1 MARKYLDCREMPD
14 SKCSVVLSADSDE
27 ELVNVAMIH
36 GVEKHGMKDDQ
47 QTRDMIRKSFKSGC
61 PTCS

>member
-1 MARKYLDCREMPD
+1 MPD

-27 ELVNVAMIH
+27 ELINVAMIH

-47 QTRDMIRKSFKSGC
+47 QTRDMIRKAFKSGC